1 MPMQDLENR
10 ITELEIRSAL
20 QDDTIDVLNKQINE
34 LYEQLAL
41 QQKQLQSVQ
50 MALPLQAKRLRWVR
64 MPMQQQQA
72 RLHWVQLQMPV
83 RLLL

>member
-1 MPMQDLENR
+1 MKPPCCRLSRKTPMQDLENR

-41 QQKQLQSVQ
+41 QQKQLQLLYRKFSEASDNQ
-50 MALPLQAKRLRWVR
+50 MSTHGNEP
-64 MPMQQQQA
+64 PP
-72 RLHWVQLQMPV
+72 HY
-83 RLLL
+83 

>member
-1 MPMQDLENR
+1 MQDLENR

-41 QQKQLQSVQ
+41 QQKQ
-50 MALPLQAKRLRWVR
+50 
-64 MPMQQQQA
+64 
-72 RLHWVQLQMPV
+72 VQLLYRKFSEASDNQMSTHGNEPPPHY
-83 RLLL
+83 

>member
-1 MPMQDLENR
+1 MQDLENR

-41 QQKQLQSVQ
+41 QQKQLQLLYRKFSEAADNQ
-50 MALPLQAKRLRWVR
+50 MSTHGNEP
-64 MPMQQQQA
+64 PP
-72 RLHWVQLQMPV
+72 HY
-83 RLLL
+83 

>member
-1 MPMQDLENR
+1 MQDLENR

-41 QQKQLQSVQ
+41 QQKQLQ
-50 MALPLQAKRLRWVR
+50 
-64 MPMQQQQA
+64 
-72 RLHWVQLQMPV
+72 
-83 RLLL
+83 LLYRKFNWPESAPWKQPNSSEG

>member
-1 MPMQDLENR
+1 MQDLENR

-41 QQKQLQSVQ
+41 QQKQLQLLYRKFSEVSDNQ
-50 MALPLQAKRLRWVR
+50 MSTHGNEP
-64 MPMQQQQA
+64 PP
-72 RLHWVQLQMPV
+72 HY
-83 RLLL
+83 

>member
-1 MPMQDLENR
+1 MQDLENR

-41 QQKQLQSVQ
+41 QQKQLQLLYRKFSEASDNQ
-50 MALPLQAKRLRWVR
+50 MSTHGNEP
-64 MPMQQQQA
+64 P
-72 RLHWVQLQMPV
+72 PPY
-83 RLLL
+83 

>member
-1 MPMQDLENR
+1 MQDLENR

-41 QQKQLQSVQ
+41 QLKHLQLLYRKFSDASDNQ
-50 MALPLQAKRLRWVR
+50 MSTHGNEP
-64 MPMQQQQA
+64 PP
-72 RLHWVQLQMPV
+72 HY
-83 RLLL
+83 

>member
-1 MPMQDLENR
+1 MQDLENR

-41 QQKQLQSVQ
+41 QQKQLQ
-50 MALPLQAKRLRWVR
+50 
-64 MPMQQQQA
+64 
-72 RLHWVQLQMPV
+72 
-83 RLLL
+83 LLYRKFSEASDNQISTHGNEPPPHY

>member
-1 MPMQDLENR
+1 MQELENR

-41 QQKQLQSVQ
+41 QQKQLQLLYRKFSEASDNQ
-50 MALPLQAKRLRWVR
+50 MSTHGNEP
-64 MPMQQQQA
+64 PP
-72 RLHWVQLQMPV
+72 HY
-83 RLLL
+83 

>member
-1 MPMQDLENR
+1 MPMQELENR

-41 QQKQLQSVQ
+41 QQKQLQLLYRKFSEASDNQ
-50 MALPLQAKRLRWVR
+50 MSTHGNEP
-64 MPMQQQQA
+64 PP
-72 RLHWVQLQMPV
+72 HY
-83 RLLL
+83 